1 MVMAV
6 VKTKVIKPAKL
17 KEKEMRLELLNGLR
31 TVARAVERDYK
42 ETVKTWKTKPEFE
55 TIVTLRGGKAEF
67 LVGTDNEIYRY
78 VDEGT
83 KPHPIFPK
91 KAKFLRFQSGYSA
104 KTTPG
109 IIGSTS
115 GGRSGS
121 EVFSRG
127 VQHPGTKPRKFSE
140 LINKKYKS
148 RFKDEMHDSMKRA
161 AKKSGHA
168 VK

>member
-1 MVMAV
+1 MAV
-6 VKTKVIKPAKL
+6 VKSKVIKPAKL
-17 KEKEMRLELLNGLR
+17 KDKDMRLELLNGLR

-42 ETVKTWKTKPEFE
+42 ETVKTWERKPEFE
-55 TIVTLRGGKAEF
+55 TIISLRGGKAEF
-67 LVGTDNEIYRY
+67 LVGTSDLIYKY

-91 KAKFLRFQSGYSA
+91 KAKFLRFQSGYQA

-109 IIGSTS
+109 IIGSKA

-127 VQHPGTKPRKFSE
+127 VMHPGSKPRKFSE

-148 RFKDEMHDSMKRA
+148 RFKDKMHDSMKRA

-168 VK
+168 I